1 MNDTQGPI
9 GFQTCYTY
17 KQVCRPV
24 SRLISFAFGPL
35 KIEILDTEEKES
47 GVSYS
52 EWRCDISFLI

>member
-1 MNDTQGPI
+1 MNDTQRPI

-35 KIEILDTEEKES
+35 KIEILDKDKKES
-47 GVSYS
+47 GISYS
-52 EWRCDISFLI
+52 E